1 MQPDTSSIEP
11 KSVLASWTQELKNN
25 GFHSIHLAH
34 YGVMNQDLVNSFTE
48 NMEDFLISTG
58 EKKTLLK
65 RMFSIL
71 IEGLQN
77 ILIHGLKQNNELQSL
92 VIIAYNEQAFRV
104 VLGNLTNS
112 VDIPKLT
119 GYLDRLNNMNDDEV
133 KEFYLQSLNNGIMSE
148 KGGAGLGFITMRMKS
163 KALLDYQF
171 SPLNQDVVLFTIAS
185 TLERE

>member
-1 MQPDTSSIEP
+1 MQPETSMIEP
-11 KSVLASWTQELKNN
+11 KSLLTTWMQELKNE
-25 GFHSIHLAH
+25 GFHSVHLAH

-48 NMEDFLISTG
+48 NMEGFMISSG

-77 ILIHGLKQNNELQSL
+77 ILIHGLKLDNELQSL
-92 VIIAYNEQAFRV
+92 VIIAYNETSFRI
-104 VLGNLTNS
+104 VLGNLTNKA
-112 VDIPKLT
+112 DISKISS
-119 GYLDRLNNMNDDEV
+119 YLDKLNAMADDEV
-133 KEFYLQSLNNGIMSE
+133 KEYYLQSLNNGIMSE

-163 KALLDYQF
+163 KSILDYRF
-171 SPLNQDVVLFTIAS
+171 DTVNSDVILFTIAS